1 VEGDELMTLQ
11 EAKEKIVLIENLL
24 TNEPF
29 ILFHTFERNQRSLNL
44 ALTERLRK
52 KTKKGRIWKSVPFLT
67 ALKNA
72 EYGFDDKQMRSLG
85 GSDGIF
91 LIDRTFTP
99 KNEMIRKIFDQY
111 LDKPD
116 SGLKNIAEQLGIAT
130 TQFKAVRLV
139 SHHLRLLGVLG
150 QKRDEDWIVLVDYD
164 NTK

>member
-1 VEGDELMTLQ
+1 MEGDELMTLQ
-11 EAKEKIVLIENLL
+11 EAKEKLALIENLL
-24 TNEPF
+24 TDEPF
-29 ILFHTFERNQRSLNL
+29 ILFNTFERNQRRLNL

-52 KTKKGRIWKSVPFLT
+52 KTKKGHVWKSAPFLT

-99 KNEMIRKIFDQY
+99 KNEMMRKIFDQY
-111 LDKPD
+111 LDKAD
-116 SGLKNIAEQLGIAT
+116 SGVNKIAEKLGLKNTQL
-130 TQFKAVRLV
+130 KAVRLV

-150 QKRDEDWIVLVDYD
+150 QQSNEDWLVLVDYD
-164 NTK
+164 DTK